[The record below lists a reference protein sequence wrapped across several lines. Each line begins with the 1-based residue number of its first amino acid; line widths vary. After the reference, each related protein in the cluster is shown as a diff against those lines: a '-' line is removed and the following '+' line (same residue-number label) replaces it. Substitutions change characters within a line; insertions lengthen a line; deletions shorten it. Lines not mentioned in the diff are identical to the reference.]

1 MIDYVKADYHP
12 MAEDLSKLKEIIR
25 TNIRNIK
32 EVADTLVHV
41 REKMLA
47 TQETVD
53 EILNRLDR
61 LEAGGANTIDGVRV
75 FSVGNSENGE
85 TSSRTPD
92 LDVEQ
97 TELGTLMTQHPRWL
111 RPFSVLAELEKHDLE
126 VETLRLKR
134 SSTGYL
140 RVIKLVDGSE
150 WAYFE
155 QMSYERFTR
164 MPLLREVFEIKNG
177 GPESAAEWSTAFV
190 DEPVRLQALQ
200 KGARWELLG
209 KGSITTES

>member
-1 MIDYVKADYHP
+1 

-32 EVADTLVHV
+32 EVADTLVYV

-61 LEAGGANTIDGVRV
+61 LEAGGPNTVDGVRV
-75 FSVGNSENGE
+75 FSVGNSETGE

-92 LDVEQ
+92 LDIEQ
-97 TELGTLMTQHPRWL
+97 KDLGTLITQHPRWL

-140 RVIKLVDGSE
+140 RVIKLVNGSE

-155 QMSYERFTR
+155 QMSYERFSR
-164 MPLLREVFEIKNG
+164 MALLREIFEIRNG
-177 GPESAAEWSTAFV
+177 ESGDAAKWSTALV

-209 KGSITTES
+209 KGSLMTES

>member
-1 MIDYVKADYHP
+1 

-32 EVADTLVHV
+32 EVADALVYV

-61 LEAGGANTIDGVRV
+61 LEEARPNTIDGVRV
-75 FSVGNSENGE
+75 FSVGNSESGE

-92 LDVEQ
+92 LDIDQE
-97 TELGTLMTQHPRWL
+97 ELGTLITQHPRWL
-111 RPFSVLAELEKHDLE
+111 RPFSVLAELEKHELE

-140 RVIKLVDGSE
+140 RVIKLVNGSE

-155 QMSYERFTR
+155 QMSYERFSR
-164 MPLLREVFEIKNG
+164 MPLLREVFEIKIG
-177 GPESAAEWSTAFV
+177 KSGDEAKWSTAFV
-190 DEPVRLQALQ
+190 DEPVKLQALQ

-209 KGSITTES
+209 KGSLTTES